1 MFIGDALLNSQFIK
15 ITSLKEMSECESML
29 SMSIGGNRTDED
41 FKKILQYEENRNY
54 DGKKGKI
61 LAMHLLIQ
69 FPRFSSFEEQQEFV
83 NKFMCSFKQADGYMP
98 YEHDIPYVFWH
109 SKKSEGEYINI
120 LLCQRAI
127 YEQPKIQ
134 VAVWKKN
141 TWIDSTTGMF
151 TTKGNPNAVLKEK
164 GTSKYDKEGNPIF
177 ESILISPVKDRSFN
191 YCSDSNNAV
200 RNSKFKYF
208 ITGLKLKTQ
217 RIINSMCLVRSYL
230 KGVKCTLKT
239 EAFTRFDKKER
250 KGKVLSYNSSIRTI
264 RFSLGLI
271 ANDLSKKR
279 KMMIQLSGAGG
290 TKEAFAVQYKEYKS
304 LVNKISSIFEQ
315 KRLTYTIRT
324 KLKNAPK
331 QAVYDFS
338 FEECD
343 LNLWEKKFYH
353 VTQVV
358 LGMIKKYQKAYL
370 DELDIS
376 EELYQDSF
384 RQAKE
389 RYEAQNIQ

>member
-1 MFIGDALLNSQFIK
+1 
-15 ITSLKEMSECESML
+15 
-29 SMSIGGNRTDED
+29 
-41 FKKILQYEENRNY
+41 
-54 DGKKGKI
+54 
-61 LAMHLLIQ
+61 
-69 FPRFSSFEEQQEFV
+69 
-83 NKFMCSFKQADGYMP
+83 
-98 YEHDIPYVFWH
+98 
-109 SKKSEGEYINI
+109 
-120 LLCQRAI
+120 
-127 YEQPKIQ
+127 
-134 VAVWKKN
+134 
-141 TWIDSTTGMF
+141 
-151 TTKGNPNAVLKEK
+151 
-164 GTSKYDKEGNPIF
+164 
-177 ESILISPVKDRSFN
+177 
-191 YCSDSNNAV
+191 
-200 RNSKFKYF
+200 
-208 ITGLKLKTQ
+208 
-217 RIINSMCLVRSYL
+217 MCLVRSYL

-358 LGMIKKYQKAYL
+358 LGMINLLFQWLIINHTSPLTIKYRKNGNIPSWQTIRHDTFSLLYE
-370 DELDIS
+370 DERCR
-376 EELYQDSF
+376 LYC
-384 RQAKE
+384 K
-389 RYEAQNIQ
+389 YI

>member
-141 TWIDSTTGMF
+141 TWLDSTTGMF

-191 YCSDSNNAV
+191 YCSLNA
-200 RNSKFKYF
+200 
-208 ITGLKLKTQ
+208 
-217 RIINSMCLVRSYL
+217 C
-230 KGVKCTLKT
+230 
-239 EAFTRFDKKER
+239 
-250 KGKVLSYNSSIRTI
+250 
-264 RFSLGLI
+264 
-271 ANDLSKKR
+271 
-279 KMMIQLSGAGG
+279 
-290 TKEAFAVQYKEYKS
+290 
-304 LVNKISSIFEQ
+304 
-315 KRLTYTIRT
+315 
-324 KLKNAPK
+324 
-331 QAVYDFS
+331 
-338 FEECD
+338 
-343 LNLWEKKFYH
+343 
-353 VTQVV
+353 
-358 LGMIKKYQKAYL
+358 
-370 DELDIS
+370 
-376 EELYQDSF
+376 
-384 RQAKE
+384 
-389 RYEAQNIQ
+389 